1 MQTSTLTTFIRLT
14 RWARQGPSHHVRC
27 MSRHAEATVHSSPP
41 FISPSTFESAGIRA
55 PIASALRLA
64 FPNVKHPTRAQT
76 EFIPAILSGEDV
88 LLKDATGT
96 GK

>member
-1 MQTSTLTTFIRLT
+1 
-14 RWARQGPSHHVRC
+14 

-64 FPNVKHPTRAQT
+64 FPDVKHPTRAQT
-76 EFIPAILSGEDV
+76 EFIPAILSGEDM